1 MIGRIGKRKGVTIKY
16 TSFEFGDTCREALE
30 AGVDIELLAKLLKRK
45 PNTIEKWVQLANT
58 FSPEYRF
65 EDINP
70 SYYEDIVKAPDPLK
84 AAQFIHDEYERGYPM
99 CRPNIRIF
107 VDEWN
112 KRYPRPFI
120 MANYGEI
127 DSLYRWGKGGKCLKG
142 LDDEG
147 VAREM
152 GLPVGFI
159 VQLRLQRE
167 GKIPEFINT
176 QDTRIVDYII
186 ALQQHIDELE
196 QKLPRESIHSEV
208 NEFINRMEKEPE
220 NHTVELKIIHKTGR
234 PAINID
240 MNKFIALYTK
250 GLTDGE
256 IATRMK
262 ISRPTVIRRR
272 EELGLKPNRTS
283 GQRGPSKKAQGE

>member
-1 MIGRIGKRKGVTIKY
+1 MIGRIGKRKDVTIKY

-30 AGVDIELLAKLLKRK
+30 AGIDIQTLAILLKRK
-45 PNTIEKWVQLANT
+45 PNTIEKWVHLASV
-58 FSPEYRF
+58 FPPEYRF
-65 EDINP
+65 EEINP
-70 SYYEDIVKAPDPLK
+70 SYYEDIAKAPDPLK

-99 CRPNIRIF
+99 SRPNIRTF

-147 VAREM
+147 VAEEM

-176 QDTRIVDYII
+176 QDTRVVDYII

-196 QKLPRESIHSEV
+196 QKLPREAIHSEV

-234 PAINID
+234 PVINID